1 MAVPPFDRFWLP
13 FLQVLKD
20 QGRTSLSEMKVAL
33 QERLGLSNDDVREL
47 LPSGRQRR
55 YDNRIGW
62 ARTYLSKAGL
72 ITTVERGVYEL
83 TPAGQQLLAQNPTTL
98 EHDDLRSY
106 EPFRNWEEASRAGTK
121 TDATGDAAPA
131 EAASATDG
139 ETPEETIAEA
149 FRVLTENLAS
159 DVLDTLHTV
168 TWQRFEDIVIDV
180 LLALGYGGSRSDA
193 GRAFKASGDGGVDGV
208 IDEDRLGLSKIYVQ
222 AKRYAPDRKISR
234 PDVQAFVGSLLG
246 VKSRQGIYITTSSF
260 PSDARD
266 YATTLSDFR
275 AILIDGRTLA
285 HYMVEH
291 DVGVTPHDTYTLKRL
306 DTDYY
311 NDT

>member
-1 MAVPPFDRFWLP
+1 MAVPPFDHFWLP
-13 FLQVLKD
+13 FLHILHE
-20 QGRTSLSEMKVAL
+20 QGRTSLTDMKKAL
-33 QERLGLSNDDVREL
+33 QKRLSLSENDVREL

-55 YDNRIGW
+55 YDNRVGW
-62 ARTYLSKAGL
+62 GRTYLSKAGL
-72 ITTVERGVYEL
+72 ISTVERGVYEL
-83 TPAGQQLLAQNPTTL
+83 TKEGADLLATNPDKLTI
-98 EHDDLRSY
+98 DDLRKY
-106 EPFRNWEEASRAGTK
+106 DNFRSWEDASRAGGK
-121 TDATGDAAPA
+121 ASDAQDAA
-131 EAASATDG
+131 ATESISDADG

-159 DVLDTLHTV
+159 DVLDNLHAV

-234 PDVQAFVGSLLG
+234 PDVQSFVGSLLG
-246 VKSRQGIYITTSSF
+246 VKSRQGIFITTSAF
-260 PSDARD
+260 TTGARD
-266 YATTLSDFR
+266 YAATLSDFR
-275 AILIDGRTLA
+275 VILIDGRTLA

-291 DVGVTPHDTYTLKRL
+291 DVGVTAHDTYILKRL

-311 NDT
+311 SDT